1 MTADDADGARS
12 EPARAPFA
20 QARLAEVRLA
30 RAKVNYAL
38 HVTGRRADGYH
49 LLESLVAFPEFGDR
63 LALAP
68 PASPPDDGA
77 LGLTVGGRF
86 AADLG
91 TNADTGDNLVLR
103 ALRALDARLG
113 ASATGYRLH
122 LEKNLPVASGIGGGS
137 ADAAAALLLGLELR
151 TGRQA
156 DRHDLDMLAA
166 LALELGADVP
176 MCLASRPA
184 LVSGIGERIAPLPRF
199 PAHAIVLVNPGIAIP
214 TPAVFSRLAGRDNP
228 PLPPT
233 GYTGFAGVDHL
244 VDWLGETRNDLQ
256 EAAISVAPEI
266 GDVLAM
272 LRRRDGVRLARM
284 SGSGATCFALLETL
298 GAARALAKDIG
309 ARHPHWWAAAAPV
322 EGVSP
327 PGG

>member
-1 MTADDADGARS
+1 MTASSA
-12 EPARAPFA
+12 ENAP
-20 QARLAEVRLA
+20 ARLAPARLA

-49 LLESLVAFPEFGDR
+49 LLESLVAFPELGDR
-63 LALAP
+63 LTLTAGAP
-68 PASPPDDGA
+68 ADGGA
-77 LGLTVGGRF
+77 AAGSGLTAAGRF

-91 TNADTGDNLVLR
+91 RDAGGEDNLALR

-113 ASATGYRLH
+113 APAAGYRLH
-122 LEKNLPVASGIGGGS
+122 LEKGLPVASGIGGGS

-151 TGRQA
+151 TGRKA
-156 DRHDLDMLAA
+156 DGRDLDMLAA

-184 LVSGIGERIAPLPRF
+184 LVSGIGERIAPLAQF
-199 PAHAIVLVNPGIAIP
+199 PAHAIVLVNPGVAVP

-228 PLPPT
+228 PLPPA
-233 GYTGFAGVDHL
+233 GYTGFAGFGDL
-244 VDWLGETRNDLQ
+244 LDWLGGTRNDLQ
-256 EAAISVAPEI
+256 EAAISLVPEI

-272 LRRRDGVRLARM
+272 LRRQDGVRLARM
-284 SGSGATCFALLETL
+284 SGSGATCFALLETVP
-298 GAARALAKDIG
+298 AAQALADEIG

-322 EGVSP
+322 EGITSS
-327 PGG
+327 GG